1 MEQIGRGALKHC
13 LRQIDALIRFFREE
27 SYFDTPETRAI
38 LLRCLQET
46 RNQWATEGWRTLMG
60 LEVNISAMN
69 ITNKLVKQYHQAGY
83 LVCRDLITP
92 DEVRD
97 LREAYTSSLEKM
109 RRENKLKSIRS
120 GTDLEGRETAVYQI
134 RMAHLHHPLFNDL
147 IHDARLLNIVESL
160 IGPNIRIV
168 LFQGLYKPPLTG
180 GTVHWHQDDYYF
192 RVDKEN
198 AVVSCWLTLDDAT
211 VDNGCMWVLP
221 GAHRQILEHIP
232 LEGGGLKMLEID
244 EAKAVPIELKA
255 GQCMFHHGSMPHR
268 TLDNTTNSHRR
279 ALAIHFMDAT
289 AKPMGKGRQQ
299 EPLENMP
306 IV

>member
-1 MEQIGRGALKHC
+1 MAYPDGTGGEY
-13 LRQIDALIRFFREE
+13 IR
-27 SYFDTPETRAI
+27 
-38 LLRCLQET
+38 
-46 RNQWATEGWRTLMG
+46 
-60 LEVNISAMN
+60 MN
-69 ITNKLVKQYHQAGY
+69 ITDKLVKQYHQAGY

-97 LREAYTSSLEKM
+97 LREAYTSSLERM

-232 LEGGGLKMLEID
+232 LEGGGLRMLEID

-255 GQCMFHHGSMPHR
+255 GQCVFHHGSMPHR

-306 IV
+306 IVRGQRGW